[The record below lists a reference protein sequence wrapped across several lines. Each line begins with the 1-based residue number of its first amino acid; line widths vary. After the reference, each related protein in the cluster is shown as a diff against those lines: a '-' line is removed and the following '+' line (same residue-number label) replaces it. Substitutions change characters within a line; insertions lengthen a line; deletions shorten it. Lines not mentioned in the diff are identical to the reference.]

1 MRHASLFSGIG
12 GAEIAASWLGWENIF
27 HVEINP
33 FGRKVLEYWYPK
45 SISYEDITQT
55 DFSSWRGKIDIL
67 TGGFP
72 CQAFSVA
79 GLRKGA
85 EDDRYLWPEMLRA
98 IREIQPCWV
107 VGENVT
113 GLLSMVQPGEEVE
126 VGSTGDIFEE
136 NYIYRTEQRF
146 TIDEICE
153 GLECAGYEVQPF
165 VIPACAVGAPHRRD
179 RVWIV
184 ARRTDSDPA
193 DAGVKTMQC
202 GRENGVHAVGVAS
215 YTDSHGGQTQAGRE
229 RSKRQ
234 ETDEQPQSVLNTGTA
249 AHANSHRQ
257 RIWTNKQESISECKG
272 KFVANPD
279 SPRPQERLKTG
290 GQPDATEIAT
300 GMDIGVERHGSGRII
315 ADPHNKGLQGK
326 RISTGHDEEKRE
338 ESGRHVFQYT
348 RDDRKT
354 LPAGRWRD
362 FPTQSPVC
370 SRDDEFSSRLAG
382 ITFPKWR
389 AEAIKALGNA
399 WCVAVAYE
407 IFRAINEIENGN
419 K

>member
-1 MRHASLFSGIG
+1 MIHASLFSGIG

-33 FGRKVLEYWYPK
+33 FGQKVLEYWYPK
-45 SISYEDITQT
+45 SISYGDITKT
-55 DFSSWRGKIDIL
+55 DFTPWRGKIDIL

-98 IREIQPCWV
+98 IREIQPRWV

-153 GLECAGYEVQPF
+153 GFECAGYEVQPF

-179 RVWIV
+179 RVWII
-184 ARRTDSDPA
+184 ARLATHSNSDRWRT
-193 DAGVKTMQC
+193 G
-202 GRENGVHAVGVAS
+202 
-215 YTDSHGGQTQAGRE
+215 
-229 RSKRQ
+229 
-234 ETDEQPQSVLNTGTA
+234 
-249 AHANSHRQ
+249 
-257 RIWTNKQESISECKG
+257 TNKQEFISECKG
-272 KFVANPD
+272 TADNSTYV
-279 SPRPQERLKTG
+279 QERF
-290 GQPDATEIAT
+290 ATHTEST
-300 GMDIGVERHGSGRII
+300 RSERECSCGPWKEEFNGRSI
-315 ADPHNKGLQGK
+315 
-326 RISTGHDEEKRE
+326 E
-338 ESGRHVFQYT
+338 
-348 RDDRKT
+348 DDYE
-354 LPAGRWRD
+354 LPADRWRD

-370 SRDDEFSSRLAG
+370 SRDDELSSRLVG